1 MVSQLLSS
9 RRSSLKKYL
18 TPEELLQQALGL
30 PEEVLQHILCMLPL
44 RALLQ
49 AGLVCR
55 LWHRLASWPPLWSRL
70 RLAVRPGS
78 LASMPEVLALP
89 RLLNLHRLRV
99 RAVDASLLQAILL
112 HTGLKELDMRC
123 TDLSILP
130 ADLLAR
136 VVGRM
141 ESVVMF
147 DTRITKEQGE
157 AVLRSAGHP
166 DSQLKVLNIGD
177 NSLEGVS
184 GEALVGLGRL
194 ERLEIAEGRMDTVQ
208 ARALMEGITGDSNLR
223 HLNLANTLLTGVP
236 AILLAG
242 VVAALDRLVVRRCGL
257 AREQLDALL
266 EATHIMEELDIG
278 GNKAARDLQ
287 GEAVDRARARVRRLT
302 LSTPGLPIVGS

>member
-1 MVSQLLSS
+1 MISQLLSS
-9 RRSSLKKYL
+9 RRNSLKKYL
-18 TPEELLQQALGL
+18 TPEELLQQTLGL
-30 PEEVLQHILCMLPL
+30 PEEVLQHILSLLPL

-49 AGLVCR
+49 ASLVCH
-55 LWHRLASWPPLWSRL
+55 LWHRLASWPPLWTRL
-70 RLAVRPGS
+70 RLAVRPKI
-78 LASMPEVLALP
+78 LADMPEVLALP
-89 RLLNLHRLRV
+89 RLLTLRRLRV
-99 RAVDASLLQAILL
+99 RVVDASLLQAILL
-112 HTGLKELDMRC
+112 HPGLRELDMRC

-157 AVLRSAGHP
+157 AVLRAAGDP
-166 DSQLKVLNIGD
+166 DSNLKVLNIGD

-184 GEALVGLGRL
+184 REALGGLGRL
-194 ERLEIAEGRMDTVQ
+194 ERLEIAEARMDTVQ
-208 ARALMEGITGDSNLR
+208 ARALMEGITRGSNLR
-223 HLNLANTLLTGVP
+223 HLNLANTLLAGVP
-236 AILLAG
+236 AVLLAG

-257 AREQLDALL
+257 AREQLAALL
-266 EATHIMEELDIG
+266 EAAHIMEELDIG